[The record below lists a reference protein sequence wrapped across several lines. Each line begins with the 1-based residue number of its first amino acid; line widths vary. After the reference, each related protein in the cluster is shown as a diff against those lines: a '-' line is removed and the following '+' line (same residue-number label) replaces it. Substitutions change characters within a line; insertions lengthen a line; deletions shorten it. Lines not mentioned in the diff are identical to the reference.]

1 VKYFND
7 DGGLIIKSW
16 CLAPEDGAL
25 DQARNLAKLP
35 FAYRQICL
43 MPDTHQGY
51 GMPIGGVLATKGA
64 VIPNAVGVDIGCG
77 MCAVRTSLD
86 GIDTDTLKT
95 IMGKIREAIPVGFNH
110 HKEPQDNAFV
120 LPGTFGPIIAQEEG
134 KIDYQIG
141 TLGGG
146 NHFIEIQRCADDG
159 RIWVMIHSG
168 SRNLGKKV
176 ADYYNKIARDL
187 NARWYS
193 TVSKTWDLAFLPMD
207 TSEYKAYM
215 NDMQICVDFALANR
229 NLIIERIKDIFRE
242 VTGCVFEETI
252 NIAHNYARW
261 ENHFGE
267 PENGRTNLTAGEHD
281 Q

>member
-1 VKYFND
+1 
-7 DGGLIIKSW
+7 
-16 CLAPEDGAL
+16 
-25 DQARNLAKLP
+25 
-35 FAYRQICL
+35 